1 VALAARWD
9 RNDHSAVDAVGAEK
23 AFVGPVAER
32 RAFAH
37 GSIEHLLVA
46 LEVQWAVVA
55 CCCW

>member
-1 VALAARWD
+1 MALAVRWD
-9 RNDHSAVDAVGAEK
+9 RNDHSAVGAVEVEK

-32 RAFAH
+32 WAFAH

-46 LEVQWAVVA
+46 PEVQWAVVA